1 MHFLLN
7 IKISKILDRFSS
19 GYVMSSCVSHPN
31 KKTVET
37 KCTCML
43 VYTLVYR
50 GNLDGPC
57 FW

>member
-19 GYVMSSCVSHPN
+19 GYVMSSCVRHPN

-37 KCTCML
+37 NMHLHACI
-43 VYTLVYR
+43 YTR
-50 GNLDGPC
+50 IQRQS
-57 FW
+57 